1 MEQLE
6 EITETLHQAHNAQDG
21 LKKLIDLYEASKDT
35 EQMNNTLVEV
45 EESEF
50 KNLKNLV
57 LIRKNCL
64 IYCES
69 WMRKNWQI
77 INLNPFFLIT
87 L

>member
-45 EESEF
+45 EESE
-50 KNLKNLV
+50 LKLKELSANKEKLSD
-57 LIRKNCL
+57 LLRKLDEEELAN
-64 IYCES
+64 
-69 WMRKNWQI
+69 N
-77 INLNPFFLIT
+77 
-87 L
+87 